1 VIDMLVDTVRLTWR
15 LRIARTYDRAA
26 ERRHAA
32 AAPPPGASVW
42 P

>member
-1 VIDMLVDTVRLTWR
+1 MLVDTVRLTWR
-15 LRIARTYDRAA
+15 LRIVHSYDRAA

-32 AAPPPGASVW
+32 AAGAPPPGASVW